1 MVNRLS
7 IYHLCETE
15 GVCVYIYIYIYIYMN
30 PAESTKITK
39 ILPPF
44 ARSLFS
50 QSDSSFEKLKMTL
63 LGSSMEMLDLTKLL
77 NYFCWI
83 ALFDARMLLLLFRS
97 NELR

>member
-1 MVNRLS
+1 
-7 IYHLCETE
+7 
-15 GVCVYIYIYIYIYMN
+15 MN

-83 ALFDARMLLLLFRS
+83 TLFDARMLLLLFRS